1 MASGNAEELVSAF
14 PGAAVHELPGLVVPS
29 GDAGVT
35 VPVALPPIAPRIMT
49 GIAGGKVS
57 GWLVLEV
64 IGVRLDVMTLVPGM
78 VDAPT
83 ELIAADG
90 VAEELVVAVTLITEG
105 ETTTAVGEQLKL
117 VPGMVGSVASGG
129 EAKVVAG
136 APGIVDGEKRL
147 TNGPGPPSGDETMA
161 PGVVG
166 MANCVVP
173 IVDICAR
180 QAPLVSSRV
189 TPMYSSPRMLFSS
202 TTDTDGHEFAGPGSA
217 CGVTLAPSAR
227 STTGLRM
234 T

>member
-1 MASGNAEELVSAF
+1 MASGKAEELVSAF

-29 GDAGVT
+29 GDAGVS
-35 VPVALPPIAPRIMT
+35 VPVVLPPIAPRIMT

-57 GWLVLEV
+57 GWLEV

-78 VDAPT
+78 VDAPV
-83 ELIAADG
+83 ELIVADG
-90 VAEELVVAVTLITEG
+90 VAKELVVAVTLMTEG
-105 ETTTAVGEQLKL
+105 ERTTAVGEQLKL

-147 TNGPGPPSGDETMA
+147 TNGPGPPRGDETMA

-173 IVDICAR
+173 IVDICA
-180 QAPLVSSRV
+180 
-189 TPMYSSPRMLFSS
+189 
-202 TTDTDGHEFAGPGSA
+202 
-217 CGVTLAPSAR
+217 
-227 STTGLRM
+227 
-234 T
+234 

>member
-1 MASGNAEELVSAF
+1 MASGKDAELVSAF

-29 GDAGVT
+29 GTAGVT

-64 IGVRLDVMTLVPGM
+64 IGVRPDVMTLVPGM
-78 VDAPT
+78 VAAPI
-83 ELIAADG
+83 ELVAADG
-90 VAEELVVAVTLITEG
+90 VAEELVVAVALITDG

-136 APGIVDGEKRL
+136 AAGIVNGEKRL

-173 IVDICAR
+173 IVDICA
-180 QAPLVSSRV
+180 
-189 TPMYSSPRMLFSS
+189 
-202 TTDTDGHEFAGPGSA
+202 
-217 CGVTLAPSAR
+217 
-227 STTGLRM
+227 
-234 T
+234 